1 MDDNKAFVW
10 IVLMIAIT
18 IIVVTHIATNYN
30 YELEVKDN
38 HLIQTGKM
46 YKSCMLRCESAIRD
60 FNQAETLECLK
71 HCSSKAKCIIE
82 EI

>member
-1 MDDNKAFVW
+1 MDDNKAFIW
-10 IVLMIAIT
+10 AILMMAIS
-18 IIVVTHIATNYN
+18 IIVVTLIATNYN

-46 YKSCMLRCESAIRD
+46 YKSCMRECDEAIPD
-60 FNQAETLECLK
+60 NNQEETLECLK
-71 HCSSKAKCIIE
+71 YCSSKAKCIIE